1 MNPSLSV
8 IRVLLIEDEAGDA
21 YFAKNALTKKHII
34 NFEIIWVQSLALA
47 KDALI
52 ETCFD
57 IVLLDLSLP
66 DSQGLET
73 VKMARQILGD
83 IPIIVLTGC
92 CDTEFALTTLKAGAN
107 DYMVKGD
114 FGFDGLTR
122 VIRHVLL
129 RSEMEVHNLLLV
141 AALNAAANAIVIT
154 DRDAHVKW
162 SNPAFSQ
169 LTGYSLEEAMGKN
182 ISELVKSGLQEHS
195 FYENMWQHLLAGKQW
210 RGEVIN
216 KRKDGSLY
224 HEELNIAPVKN
235 HSGEIISFIGIKED
249 ISERKYLEEILLTL
263 ANTDPLTGLF
273 NRRVFLERLEQEAE
287 RVSRLGESVALLML
301 DLDFFKR
308 INDTYGHAMGDE
320 VLKQFSQIMKA
331 HSRNI
336 DVPARLGGEEFAILL
351 LSTNKE
357 AALMVAERLREQ
369 VAEIVIPHDKG
380 DVRMTVS
387 IGGALLS
394 SGDNTGEIV
403 LNQADSAMYKAKESG
418 RNRTCW
424 FDSSDE

>member
-169 LTGYSLEEAMGKN
+169 
-182 ISELVKSGLQEHS
+182 
-195 FYENMWQHLLAGKQW
+195 
-210 RGEVIN
+210 
-216 KRKDGSLY
+216 
-224 HEELNIAPVKN
+224 
-235 HSGEIISFIGIKED
+235 
-249 ISERKYLEEILLTL
+249 
-263 ANTDPLTGLF
+263 
-273 NRRVFLERLEQEAE
+273 
-287 RVSRLGESVALLML
+287 
-301 DLDFFKR
+301 
-308 INDTYGHAMGDE
+308 
-320 VLKQFSQIMKA
+320 
-331 HSRNI
+331 
-336 DVPARLGGEEFAILL
+336 
-351 LSTNKE
+351 
-357 AALMVAERLREQ
+357 
-369 VAEIVIPHDKG
+369 
-380 DVRMTVS
+380 
-387 IGGALLS
+387 
-394 SGDNTGEIV
+394 
-403 LNQADSAMYKAKESG
+403 
-418 RNRTCW
+418 
-424 FDSSDE
+424 